1 MKLLI
6 VDDDSDVLN
15 DVAAAIK
22 PSGYI
27 YDTATNPL
35 KALEMYK
42 QQHFDVVITDVR
54 MPEMSGLELLKRI
67 RKMDPEAKVIII
79 TAFGDLDTA
88 VSAINNHAYSFFGKP
103 VNFAELIAVLRQ
115 IENEEHGMK
124 PGKKDDAQLKEEY
137 KKLKIAYEALIKIL
151 AIQDKK

>member
-22 PSGYI
+22 PSGYE

-42 QQHFDVVITDVR
+42 LQHFDAVITDVR
-54 MPEMSGLELLKRI
+54 MPEISGIELLKRI
-67 RKMDPEAKVIII
+67 REIDGEAKVIII
-79 TAFGDLDTA
+79 TAFGDLETA

-103 VNFAELIAVLRQ
+103 INFGELISVLRQ
-115 IENEEHGMK
+115 IENEGKRGH
-124 PGKKDDAQLKEEY
+124 PGAEESARIEGEY
-137 KKLKIAYEALIKIL
+137 GKLKIAYEALIKIL
-151 AIQDKK
+151 AMQEKK

>member
-22 PSGYI
+22 PSGYL
-27 YDTATNPL
+27 YDTTTNPL

-54 MPEMSGLELLKRI
+54 MPGMSGLELL
-67 RKMDPEAKVIII
+67 RKIHEIDSEAKVIII

-103 VNFAELIAVLRQ
+103 VNFAELISVLRQ
-115 IENEEHGMK
+115 IENEGREPENK
-124 PGKKDDAQLKEEY
+124 NEDVTKIKEEY

-151 AIQDKK
+151 AIQEKK